1 MGRMDRRRTALVI
14 VVLVLA
20 VTQLLAAPGRAAES
34 SYAATIAADGP
45 VSHWRLG
52 EASGSVAADQMG
64 RNPGTYKAGTTLG
77 APGALPADP
86 DTAVALNGST
96 GYISVPNASTLNPT
110 DNFSVE
116 AWAKP
121 VALSGVT
128 QAVVHKGGSTGNSVW
143 QYRIGLTSG
152 NKWRATVYV
161 GTNAIT
167 VTDPGTPTVTAWT
180 HLVMTVSQGR
190 LVLYVNGRSVATA
203 SFTGAVNTNAGIL
216 AIGRT
221 GAASSDYFRGSI
233 DEAAVY
239 PVALTGAQVANHYAV
254 GSAVPATPP
263 TADFAASPVSG
274 VAPLTVAFTDQSSG
288 NPTSW
293 RWDFGDGAT
302 STSQNPTH
310 TYAATGTYT
319 VSLTATN
326 AAGSNT
332 ATRADLVTATP
343 PPAPT
348 ADFSTSTTSGGAP
361 LDVAFTDR
369 SSGNPTGWSWDFG
382 DGATSTAQNPLH
394 TYSSPG
400 SYTVSLTVTNA
411 GGSDTATKPDYVVAV
426 AVDPVLVGAGD
437 IADCSLPND
446 EATAALVANIPGTVF
461 TAGDNAYDDGTAS
474 QFSDCY
480 DPSWGRFKSRTRPA
494 PGNHDYNTPG
504 ATGYYGYFGTAAGDP
519 TKGYY
524 SYDYG
529 GWHVVVL
536 NAECD
541 QVGGCGPGSA
551 QEQWLRGDLAA
562 HPTSCTAAI
571 WHEPRFSS
579 GSDHGDDPRSQV
591 FWEDL
596 YYAGADMIINGHDH
610 DYERFAP
617 MDAAGNADAT
627 YGLRE
632 FVVGTG
638 GKELNNF
645 ASKID
650 RNSVARNARDHGV
663 LKLTLHEGSYDW
675 EFVPVPGGS
684 GFTDSGTAG
693 CVTTPAPAPPTSV
706 ADFAASPTSG
716 DSPLAVTFTDRS
728 QNLPSRWTW
737 DFGDGTTSTLQ
748 NPLHTYTAAG
758 TYTVRLTVG
767 NYTGS
772 DAVTRTDLVTVT
784 VPPPPTGYSTEVL
797 ADNPSGYWRLGEAS
811 GSSAADRTGAAPG
824 TINGGVTLGIPGA
837 LTGDPDTA
845 MSFNGSTGYVAVANR
860 SNLNPTGDLTV
871 EAWAKPA
878 GSRSGAI
885 VHKGG
890 ASGNSVW
897 QYRLSL
903 TSGNR
908 WRGTVFSG
916 STAYTVTDPGTPS
929 TTGWTHLAMTR
940 SGSLLTLYVNGRSVA
955 TATVPGA
962 TNTSTGLL
970 AIGRTGSSTT
980 DYFNGSVDEVAF
992 YPTALSSSR
1001 IFAHYTAGQ
1010 QAATSSTTTTQQATA
1025 RGA

>member
-1 MGRMDRRRTALVI
+1 MNRRRAALII
-14 VVLVLA
+14 VVLGLVA
-20 VTQLLAAPGRAAES
+20 IQLLAAPGRAAES
-34 SYAATIAADGP
+34 SYAATVAADGP

-52 EASGSVAADQMG
+52 EASGSVATDQMG

-96 GYISVPNASTLNPT
+96 GYISVPNAATLNAT

-116 AWAKP
+116 AWARP

-152 NKWRATVYV
+152 NKWRGTVYV
-161 GTNAIT
+161 GANAIT

-180 HLVMTVSQGR
+180 HLVMTASQGR
-190 LVLYVNGRSVATA
+190 LILYVNGRSVATA
-203 SFTGAVNTNAGIL
+203 TFTGAVNTNAGIL

-221 GAASSDYFRGSI
+221 GAASADYFRGSI
-233 DEAAVY
+233 DEAAIY

-254 GSAVPATPP
+254 GSAVPGTPP
-263 TADFAASPVSG
+263 TADFAANPVSG
-274 VAPLTVAFTDQSSG
+274 LAPLTVAFTDQSSG

-302 STSQNPTH
+302 STTQNPTH
-310 TYAATGTYT
+310 TYAAPGTYT

-326 AAGSNT
+326 VAGSNT
-332 ATRADLVTATP
+332 ATRTDLVTATP

-348 ADFSTSTTSGGAP
+348 ADLSASPTSGGAP
-361 LDVAFTDR
+361 LDVAFSDR
-369 SSGNPTGWSWDFG
+369 SSGDPTGWSWDFG
-382 DGATSTAQNPLH
+382 DGTTSTAQNPLH

-411 GGSDTATKPDYVVAV
+411 GGSDTATKPDYIVAV

-446 EATAALVANIPGTVF
+446 EATAALVASIPGTVF
-461 TAGDNAYDDGTAS
+461 TAGDNVYDNGTAS
-474 QFSDCY
+474 EFSDCY

-494 PGNHDYNTPG
+494 PGNHEYNTPG
-504 ATGYYGYFGTAAGDP
+504 AAGYYSYFGNAAGDP

-541 QVGGCGPGSA
+541 QVGGCGSGSV
-551 QEQWLRGDLAA
+551 QEQWLRADLAA

-596 YYAGADMIINGHDH
+596 YYAGADLIINGHDH

-617 MDAAGNADAT
+617 MDAASNADAT
-627 YGLRE
+627 YGVRE
-632 FVVGTG
+632 FVIGTG
-638 GKELNNF
+638 GKELNSF
-645 ASKID
+645 AKID

-663 LKLTLHEGSYDW
+663 LKLTLHESSYDW
-675 EFVPVPGGS
+675 EFVAVPGGS
-684 GFTDSGTAG
+684 GFTDSGTAA
-693 CVTTPAPAPPTSV
+693 CVTTVAPAPLAPV
-706 ADFAASPTSG
+706 ADFAATPTSG
-716 DSPLAVTFTDRS
+716 DTPLAVTFTDQS
-728 QNLPSRWTW
+728 QNQPSRWAW

-748 NPLHTYTAAG
+748 NPLHTYDAAG
-758 TYTVRLTVG
+758 TYTVRLTAS

-772 DAVTRTDLVTVT
+772 DTITRTDLVVT
-784 VPPPPTGYSTEVL
+784 VPPPPAGYNTEVL
-797 ADNPSGYWRLGEAS
+797 ADNPSGYWRMGETS
-811 GSSAADRTGAAPG
+811 GTSAADQTGAPTG
-824 TINGGVTLGIPGA
+824 TINGGVALGTPGA
-837 LTGDPDTA
+837 LTGDADTA

-860 SNLNPTGDLTV
+860 SNLNPTGNLTV
-871 EAWAKPA
+871 EAWVKPG
-878 GSRSGAI
+878 GSKSGAI

-890 ASGNSVW
+890 SSGNSVW

-903 TSGNR
+903 TSSNR

-916 STAYTVTDPGTPS
+916 TTAYTVTDPGTPS

-940 SGSLLTLYVNGRSVA
+940 SGSLLTLYVNGRSVT
-955 TATVPGA
+955 TATVTGA
-962 TNTSTGLL
+962 TNISTGIF
-970 AIGRTGSSTT
+970 AIGRTGSSAT

-1010 QAATSSTTTTQQATA
+1010 AATGSP
-1025 RGA
+1025 